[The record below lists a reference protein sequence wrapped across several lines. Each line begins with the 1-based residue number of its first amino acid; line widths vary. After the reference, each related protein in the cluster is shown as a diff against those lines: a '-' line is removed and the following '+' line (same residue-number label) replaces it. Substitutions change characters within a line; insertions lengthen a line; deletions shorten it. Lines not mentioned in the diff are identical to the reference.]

1 MSEEKIR
8 QLEKEVKKTKR
19 LANEQA
25 MVLHDLIED
34 SLPEGFG
41 ELLGIAQATYDACK
55 AWDEANKKLIAAQTE
70 AA

>member
-41 ELLGIAQATYDACK
+41 DLMGIAQATYDACK

>member
-55 AWDEANKKLIAAQTE
+55 AWDEANQKLNAAQAE